1 MSTTEAPF
9 LAKSQRGTTLVDLSI
24 GIENQM
30 PAHAFFPSPIILPY
44 VTHEM
49 AKSAGL
55 GEPGDPM
62 TYSINYFSMLEH
74 VGTHV
79 DAPLHIK
86 EGGEPVDRL
95 SLDWFCGKAVCF
107 DLRHIPDLG
116 TIDVDELE
124 RAEEKCGVEIDG
136 HVVLMCTGFH
146 ARHWPNREIVTMN
159 PGLTYEASVW
169 LADKGSRVHGVEG
182 PSTDKAGTKEFP
194 NHRVCRDRGMI
205 HYEFLT
211 NLEYLVG
218 KGEFWFEGFPLKWV
232 GGTGSPVRAI
242 AELSG

>member
-1 MSTTEAPF
+1 MSTTVSPPI
-9 LAKSQRGTTLVDLSI
+9 AKSQRGTTLVDLSLDL
-24 GIENQM
+24 ENQM

-49 AKSAGL
+49 AKTAGL
-55 GEPGDPM
+55 GVPGDPM

-79 DAPLHIK
+79 DAPLHTK
-86 EGGEPVDRL
+86 EGGAPVDEL
-95 SLDWFCGKAVCF
+95 SLDRFCGKAICL
-107 DLRHIPDLG
+107 DLRHVPDLG
-116 TIDVDELE
+116 DIDVAELE
-124 RAEEKCGVEIDG
+124 AAEDAAGVRVDG
-136 HVVLMCTGFH
+136 HVVLLCTGFH
-146 ARHWPNREIVTMN
+146 ARHWPNREVVTMN

-169 LADKGSRVHGVEG
+169 LADRGSLVHGVEG

-205 HYEFLT
+205 HYEWLV

-218 KGEFWFEGFPLKWV
+218 KGEFWFEGYPLKWK
-232 GGTGSPVRAI
+232 GGTGSPVRAL
-242 AELSG
+242 AELPA